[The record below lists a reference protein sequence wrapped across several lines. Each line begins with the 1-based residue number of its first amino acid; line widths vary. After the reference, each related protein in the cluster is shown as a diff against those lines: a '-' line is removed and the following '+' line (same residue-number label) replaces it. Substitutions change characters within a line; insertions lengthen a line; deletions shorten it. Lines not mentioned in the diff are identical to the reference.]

1 MAQKLRFSGI
11 QPVEFNG
18 RDCTPKSLDTGERLR
33 LSRIKWDSNDAA
45 AKADELLASCF
56 IEEDQDY
63 VLDFLTKHMTPTDKA
78 ILRSYL
84 LEGEKALAMI
94 DRTSDQM
101 ATKAVDK
108 MTDDAINGI
117 IQNIKEAK

>member
-33 LSRIKWDSNDAA
+33 LSRINWDSNDAA
-45 AKADELLASCF
+45 AKADDLLASCF

-84 LEGEKALAMI
+84 LEGEKALAML